1 MPPSKPKPLV
11 VFVLLVVLNVL
22 LGGCAEKLPRNALP
36 PELLD
41 RSEISGIENARVW
54 SSGWPEFSMDF
65 FATATDA
72 QIREVYSGVYDTSHN
87 YLAISGGGADGA
99 FGAGLLAGWTAKGA
113 RPEFTVVTGI
123 STGALSAPFA
133 FLGSSHDNT
142 LKKLYTTTQTD
153 EIIKKRNI
161 FESVFTDSVVDTA
174 PLQALISRY
183 ITTDIVEAI
192 AREHLRGRR
201 LFMGTFNLDAGR
213 SVIWNIGAIAA
224 SDYEH
229 KQSLI
234 HDIMRA
240 SAAIPV
246 AFPPV
251 LIKVEL
257 DGVTYDEMHVDGG
270 TGAQVFVYPAAVNWD
285 LRMERLRV
293 EEQPRVY
300 VIRNGRITP
309 EYEPVD
315 RKIIPIATR
324 SVSSLIRTQGVGD
337 LYQIFS
343 LCKRDGNDFNLAFIP
358 EEFNEPSS
366 ELFDTSYMTKL
377 YQFAYDLAVKDDLW
391 KKTPPGFELK

>member
-1 MPPSKPKPLV
+1 M
-11 VFVLLVVLNVL
+11 L
-22 LGGCAEKLPRNALP
+22 LGGCADKQPRNALP
-36 PELLD
+36 PELID
-41 RSEISGIENARVW
+41 QSEISGVANARVW
-54 SSGWPEFSMDF
+54 SSGWPELSMDF

-72 QIREVYSGVYDTSHN
+72 QVREVYSGVYGTSHD

-99 FGAGLLAGWTAKGA
+99 FGAGLLAGWTALGT

-133 FLGSSHDNT
+133 FLGSSHDDI
-142 LKKLYTTTQTD
+142 LKKLYTTTQTN
-153 EIIKKRNI
+153 EIIKKRNV

-174 PLQALISRY
+174 PLRTLISRY
-183 ITTDIVEAI
+183 ITTEIIKAI
-192 AREHLRGRR
+192 AHEHLRGRR

-224 SDYEH
+224 SDYDQ
-229 KQSLI
+229 KQGLI
-234 HDIMRA
+234 HDIMLA
-240 SAAIPV
+240 SAAVPV

-251 LIKVEL
+251 LIKVKL
-257 DGVTYDEMHVDGG
+257 DGIIYDEMHVDGG

-293 EEQPRVY
+293 EGQPRVY
-300 VIRNGRITP
+300 IIRNGRINP
-309 EYEPVD
+309 DYKPVD

-324 SVSSLIRTQGVGD
+324 SISSLIRTQGVGD
-337 LYQIFS
+337 LYQIFA
-343 LCKRDGNDFNLAFIP
+343 LCQRDGNDFNLAFIP
-358 EEFNEPSS
+358 EEFNEPST

-391 KKTPPGFELK
+391 IKTPPGFDLE

>member
-1 MPPSKPKPLV
+1 
-11 VFVLLVVLNVL
+11 
-22 LGGCAEKLPRNALP
+22 
-36 PELLD
+36 
-41 RSEISGIENARVW
+41 
-54 SSGWPEFSMDF
+54 MDF

-72 QIREVYSGVYDTSHN
+72 QVREVYSGVYGTSHD

-99 FGAGLLAGWTAKGA
+99 FGAGLLAGWTALGT

-133 FLGSSHDNT
+133 FLGSSHDDI
-142 LKKLYTTTQTD
+142 LKKLYTTTQTN
-153 EIIKKRNI
+153 EIIKKRNV

-174 PLQALISRY
+174 PLRTLISRY
-183 ITTDIVEAI
+183 ITTEIIKAI
-192 AREHLRGRR
+192 AHEHLRGRR

-224 SDYEH
+224 SDYDQ
-229 KQSLI
+229 KQGLI
-234 HDIMRA
+234 HDIMLA
-240 SAAIPV
+240 SAAVPV

-251 LIKVEL
+251 LIKVKL
-257 DGVTYDEMHVDGG
+257 DGIIYDEMHVDGG

-293 EEQPRVY
+293 EGQPRVY
-300 VIRNGRITP
+300 IIRNGRINP
-309 EYEPVD
+309 DYKPVD

-324 SVSSLIRTQGVGD
+324 SISSLIRTQGVGD
-337 LYQIFS
+337 LYQIFA
-343 LCKRDGNDFNLAFIP
+343 LCQRDGNDFNLAFIP
-358 EEFNEPSS
+358 EEFNEPST

-391 KKTPPGFELK
+391 IKTPPGFDLE